1 MPQQYG
7 VHLDSFEGPLDLLLH
22 LIKKSDLDIKDIS
35 IAAIIQEYLNYL
47 ELMKE
52 MNLDVAGEFL
62 VMSATLMQ
70 IKAKMLL
77 PAGEEDESE
86 GPDPLEDLKAR
97 LLEYQRFKEVG
108 SNLGVKELAN
118 ADVYYRDNPIVNKED
133 YVLEAS
139 LFDLMECFRKVL
151 VELPSDIK
159 EIVYKEIPIE
169 ERIRDILDQLEDKDF
184 IEFEEVLRKET
195 TRRGVIISF
204 LAVLELIRL
213 KQVLARQSDQFGEV
227 RIYRVKETDGQQLPL
242 MDDLRGDG
250 SQEPEKYETT
260 LMPAHDTGV
269 LPEVAAPKI
278 EE

>member
-7 VHLDSFEGPLDLLLH
+7 VHLESFEGPLDLLLH

-35 IAAIIQEYLNYL
+35 VGAITQEFLDYI

-62 VMSATLMQ
+62 VMASTLMQ

-97 LLEYQRFKEVG
+97 LLEYQRYKEVG
-108 SNLGVKELAN
+108 SSLAVKEMAN
-118 ADVYYRDNPIVNKED
+118 ADLYYRDNPIVNKED
-133 YVLEAS
+133 FVLDAS

-169 ERIRDILDQLEDKDF
+169 ERIRDILDLLEDKDF
-184 IEFEEVLRKET
+184 ISFEDVLRRET

-227 RIYRVKETDGQQLPL
+227 RVYRVKEDDGRQLPL
-242 MDDLRGDG
+242 MDNLRGDG
-250 SQEPEKYETT
+250 SQEPEKFEI
-260 LMPAHDTGV
+260 MIIPAHDRGV
-269 LPEVAAPKI
+269 